1 MQRIA
6 LVTYEGKP
14 DLSVSDAG
22 IVPLLRQQGIEVS
35 VVPWTS
41 AIDWHEFSLVLIR
54 SAWDYHTRYQ
64 EFLRWIQVL
73 ESQNVSVWNTPS
85 TLRWNTDKTYL
96 DRIVTDDI
104 RIVPTI
110 VVPDKQALPDNLP
123 WDEVIIKPSIGASSY
138 GVRRMNT
145 SSPHAWRMEA
155 ERQLREGA
163 VLLQEYQ
170 PQIKNGEH
178 SFVFFD
184 KKFSHAVLK
193 TPRPDEFRVQSEFGG
208 RVTPVIADEHTVHKL
223 ERLLTALPDP
233 LLYARI
239 DGLLDAETFTLMEI
253 ELCEPELFLN
263 TDAMASNRFA
273 EAILR
278 RIGR

>member
-6 LVTYEGKP
+6 LVTYDGKP
-14 DLSVSDAG
+14 DLSISDAG
-22 IVPLLRQQGIEVS
+22 IAALLRQQAVAVS

-41 AIDWHEFSLVLIR
+41 SIDWREFSLVLIR
-54 SAWDYHTRYQ
+54 STWDYHTRYQ
-64 EFLRWIQVL
+64 EFLTWIRLL
-73 ESQNVSVWNTPS
+73 ESQNVSLWNTPS

-96 DRIVTDDI
+96 SGIVAKDI

-110 VVPDKQALPDNLP
+110 VVPDKQSLPDSLP
-123 WDEVIIKPSIGASSY
+123 WEEIIIKPSIGASSY
-138 GVRRMNT
+138 GVLHMDT
-145 SSPHAWRMEA
+145 PSPHAWRREVQ
-155 ERQLREGA
+155 RQLGKGS
-163 VLLQEYQ
+163 VLIQEYQ

-178 SFVFFD
+178 SFIFFD

-193 TPRPDEFRVQSEFGG
+193 TPRSNEFRVQTEFGG
-208 RVTPVIADEHTVHKL
+208 RVTPVIPDEHTVHKL
-223 ERLLTALPDP
+223 ERFLTSFPDP

-239 DGLLDAETFTLMEI
+239 DGLLDGDTFTLMEI

-263 TDAMASNRFA
+263 TDAMAAKRFA